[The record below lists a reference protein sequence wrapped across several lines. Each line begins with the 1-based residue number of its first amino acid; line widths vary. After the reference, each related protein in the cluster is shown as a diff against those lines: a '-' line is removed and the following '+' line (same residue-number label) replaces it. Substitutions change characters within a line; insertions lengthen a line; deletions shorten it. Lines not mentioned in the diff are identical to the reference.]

1 MDEIS
6 EPPARLTVDELFS
19 LFAAAE
25 CKFFPLSATIICS
38 LSLNGMRARE
48 RELQRMFIKIVECLL
63 EHLLRRLHSLTS
75 TIRGEDLVHVKVV
88 DNVMSSLAFSFA
100 VRERCARWFDEGQSS
115 ERVCGFLLD
124 SFRAF
129 ELKQKKASN
138 VLKIDSLHSPIS
150 HTHKFSFL
158 RASCCCSEWIFCH
171 AKIVFFLTSLQLHI
185 KVEVQRYHHSRENEW
200 KLFSSLIYDLAALFK
215 LDETLCSS
223 RHILADEK
231 RCWSLSNIKRK
242 KEARES
248 LKEKLHCEFH
258 LSMTREF
265 SHKVTSE
272 TTTTTTLVKI
282 KRLWNSF
289 FSSWLKM

>member
-1 MDEIS
+1 MVEIF

-19 LFAAAE
+19 LFATAE

-115 ERVCGFLLD
+115 ERVWISSEFVSSFWTQEKKLLM
-124 SFRAF
+124 F
-129 ELKQKKASN
+129 
-138 VLKIDSLHSPIS
+138 
-150 HTHKFSFL
+150 
-158 RASCCCSEWIFCH
+158 
-171 AKIVFFLTSLQLHI
+171 
-185 KVEVQRYHHSRENEW
+185 W
-200 KLFSSLIYDLAALFK
+200 KLILCTRQFPTHTNFPSCERAAAAVNESFVMRKLYFSSHLFSCTSKWKFKDIITAERTSENFFSSLIYDLAALFK
-215 LDETLCSS
+215 LDKTLCSS

-248 LKEKLHCEFH
+248 PWRRNCTVNFICQWLENSHTKLRARRRRRRRLSWKLKDYEILSFH
-258 LSMTREF
+258 LD
-265 SHKVTSE
+265 
-272 TTTTTTLVKI
+272 
-282 KRLWNSF
+282 
-289 FSSWLKM
+289 